1 MKASTGAVLIS
12 EVEIQRRVAEMGTR
26 ISDDY
31 QGRAITVVG
40 ILKGSF
46 MFIADLIRHIDPAIP
61 VEVEFMTVSSYG
73 NGTMSSGEVRIE
85 HDIGSPVEGRDLLI
99 VEDIVDT
106 GLTIARIRDLLA
118 SRGAAS
124 IRIATLLEK
133 ETARGHQ
140 LILDYIGF
148 KIPDRFVIGYG
159 LDSAQRYRNLKEI
172 RVFNAQ

>member
-1 MKASTGAVLIS
+1 MKAAEGAVLIS
-12 EVEIQRRVAEMGTR
+12 DREIQRRVAEMGDR
-26 ISDDY
+26 ISEDY
-31 QGRAITVVG
+31 RGRAVTVVG

-46 MFIADLIRHIDPAIP
+46 IFIADLIRQIDPEIP

-73 NGTMSSGEVRIE
+73 NGTTSSGEVRIE

-106 GLTIARIRDLLA
+106 GLTIARIRDLMA

-140 LILDYIGF
+140 LTLDYIGF
-148 KIPDRFVIGYG
+148 KIPDRFVVGYG

-172 RVFNAQ
+172 RVLDAT